1 MLRLSRIFKNYAETG
16 SFNEQVNLYGFIDSH
31 VFLTKTGDL
40 GVILEVRGVDYE
52 CLDGDALDGFTKRLE
67 SALKVFDD
75 KYRIYQYL
83 FKRNNETIPYKL
95 YGKPIV
101 DTAIKNRVAYFAG
114 KSETLFS
121 LSIYFVIL
129 FEGFRYTRTLGSTL
143 SEFPKHPSKALAEL
157 RAHFSG
163 RQQVVLLDREI
174 SKGQAGLRQ
183 KVDSFILQVNDFLP
197 MRLLDKQ
204 EAFRVLKQTLNF
216 DPQKIALARL
226 KYDTFLDYYLC
237 ESHLECHRGFLRL
250 DDFYVKVLT
259 LKEPSAQSFPLIFER
274 LLEVHANY
282 HVVTEWKKED
292 SGKMRRTIQAKRRHF
307 HNTKHSFFSQV
318 NLNDAPAQD
327 VLADDSKES
336 QVRELGESIKE
347 IELKGNYFGNFSL
360 TVVIYDRDLAKL
372 ERACAEFYKVF
383 SVHDAQLYEEKYNL
397 LNSFLATVPGNYVFN
412 LRSVYLLNSN
422 YADYSFLF
430 TLHCGEHQNRH
441 LHQEYLAVLET
452 NHHTPYFLN
461 LHHRDVAHTMI
472 LGRTGAG
479 KSFLLNFLITNLQ
492 KYDPWTFVFDLG
504 GSFESLTQL
513 FGGSYVKVGINSP
526 DFRINPFSLPPTKE
540 NLDFLTLFVKVLL
553 QGSSAVELDPAEER
567 DLYQQIENLYS
578 VDPPLRTLGVLSNT
592 LGHRIAD
599 RLAKWTRGGQFGF
612 LFDNSEDTISF
623 SRFQCFDFQKMSQYP
638 ELLEPLLFYILHR
651 ANSVI
656 SDREISTVFKAF
668 FIDEAWVFL
677 KNPSIQRYIVEAL
690 KTWRKANAAMILSTQ
705 SLDELRR
712 SEVLDV
718 IIESCP
724 TKIFLANPD
733 MDRDLYRRQ
742 FHLNEN
748 EVDLIS
754 TLIPKQQFLIKTP
767 ELAKVANLTVDRTSY
782 WLYTNDPFDN
792 RKRKEAFETHGFEK
806 GLELLAGLAQ

>member
-1 MLRLSRIFKNYAETG
+1 MLKLQRILKNYQETG
-16 SFNEQVNLYGFIDSH
+16 SFNEQVNLYGFIDSN
-31 VFLTKTGDL
+31 VFLTKTGDM
-40 GVILEVRGVDYE
+40 GVVLEVHGVDYE
-52 CLDGDALDGFTKRLE
+52 CLDGNALDGITKRLE
-67 SALKVFDD
+67 SALKLFDD

-83 FKRNNETIPYKL
+83 FKRNNEAIPYKI

-101 DTAIKNRVAYFAG
+101 DAAIKNRIAYFAK
-114 KSETLFS
+114 KSDTLFS
-121 LSIYFVIL
+121 LSIYYVIL
-129 FEGFRYTRTLGSTL
+129 FEGFRYTRTLSRAF
-143 SEFPKHPSKALAEL
+143 SELPKHPSKALGEL
-157 RAHFSG
+157 QAHFSG
-163 RQQVVLLDREI
+163 TKQVVLLDREI
-174 SKGQAGLRQ
+174 SKGQATLRQ
-183 KVDSFILQVNDFLP
+183 KVESFILQVSDFLP

-216 DPQKIALARL
+216 DPQKIAFARL

-250 DDFYVKVLT
+250 DNDYVKVLT

-274 LLEVHANY
+274 LLEVQANF

-292 SGKMRRTIQAKRRHF
+292 SGTMRRTIQAKRRHF
-307 HNTKHSFFSQV
+307 HNTKHSFVSQV
-318 NLNDAPAQD
+318 NLNDTPSHD
-327 VLADDSKES
+327 VLVDDSKES
-336 QVRELGESIKE
+336 QVRELGDSIKE

-360 TVVIYDRDLAKL
+360 TVVIYDLDVARL

-397 LNSFLATVPGNYVFN
+397 LNSFLATVPGNNVFN
-412 LRSVYLLNSN
+412 LRYVYLLNSN

-430 TLHCGEHQNRH
+430 TLHCGERQNHH
-441 LHQEYLAVLET
+441 LRQEYLAVLET

-492 KYDPWTFVFDLG
+492 KYDPWTFIFDLG

-513 FGGSYVKVGINSP
+513 FGGSYIKIGINSP

-540 NLDFLTLFVKVLL
+540 NLDFLALFVRVLL
-553 QGSSAVELDPAEER
+553 QGSSPIDLEPNEER
-567 DLYQQIENLYS
+567 DLYQQVENLYS
-578 VDPPLRTLGVLSNT
+578 VDPQLRTLGVLANT

-612 LFDNSEDTISF
+612 LFDNSKDTISF

-638 ELLEPLLFYILHR
+638 EILEPLLFYILHR

-733 MDRDLYRRQ
+733 MDQDLYRKQ

-754 TLIPKQQFLIKTP
+754 SLVPKQQFLIKTP
-767 ELAKVANLTVDRTSY
+767 ELAKVANLTVDRKSY
-782 WLYTNDPFDN
+782 WIYTNDPFDN
-792 RKRKEAFETHGFEK
+792 RKRKEAFETYGFER
-806 GLELLAGLAQ
+806 GLDVLAGIAE

>member
-1 MLRLSRIFKNYAETG
+1 MLKLQRIFKNYQETG
-16 SFNEQVNLYGFIDSH
+16 SFNEQINLYGFIDSN
-31 VFLTKTGDL
+31 VFLTKTGDM
-40 GVILEVRGVDYE
+40 GVVLEVHGVDYE
-52 CLDGDALDGFTKRLE
+52 CLDGNALDGITKRLE
-67 SALKVFDD
+67 SALKLFDD

-83 FKRNNETIPYKL
+83 FKRNNETIPYKA

-101 DTAIKNRVAYFAG
+101 DAAIKNRIAYFAK
-114 KSETLFS
+114 KSDTLFS
-121 LSIYFVIL
+121 LSIYYVIL
-129 FEGFRYTRTLGSTL
+129 FEGFRYTRTLSRAL
-143 SEFPKHPSKALAEL
+143 SEFPKHPSKALGEL

-163 RQQVVLLDREI
+163 TKQVVLLDREI
-174 SKGQAGLRQ
+174 SKGQATLRQ
-183 KVDSFILQVNDFLP
+183 KVEGFILQVSDFLP

-204 EAFRVLKQTLNF
+204 ESFRVLKQTLNF
-216 DPQKIALARL
+216 DPHKIAFAHL

-250 DDFYVKVLT
+250 DNYYVKVLT

-274 LLEVHANY
+274 LLEVQANF

-292 SGKMRRTIQAKRRHF
+292 SGTMRRTIQAKRRHF
-307 HNTKHSFFSQV
+307 HNTKHSFVSQV
-318 NLNDAPAQD
+318 NLNDAASQD
-327 VLADDSKES
+327 VLVDDSKES
-336 QVRELGESIKE
+336 QVRELGDSIKE

-360 TVVIYDRDLAKL
+360 TVVIYDLDLAKV

-397 LNSFLATVPGNYVFN
+397 LNSFLATVPGNNVFN
-412 LRSVYLLNSN
+412 LRYVYLLNSN

-430 TLHCGEHQNRH
+430 TLHCGERQNHH
-441 LHQEYLAVLET
+441 LRQEYLAVLET

-492 KYDPWTFVFDLG
+492 KYDPWTFIFDLG

-513 FGGSYVKVGINSP
+513 FGGSYVKIGINSP

-540 NLDFLTLFVKVLL
+540 NLDFLALFVKVLL
-553 QGSSAVELDPAEER
+553 QGSSPIDLEPGEER

-578 VDPPLRTLGVLSNT
+578 VDPQLRTLGVLANT

-638 ELLEPLLFYILHR
+638 EILEPLLFYILHR

-754 TLIPKQQFLIKTP
+754 SLVPKQQFLIKTP
-767 ELAKVANLTVDRTSY
+767 ELAKVANLTVDRKSY
-782 WLYTNDPFDN
+782 WIYTNDPFDN
-792 RKRKEAFETHGFEK
+792 RKRKEAFETYGFEK
-806 GLELLAGLAQ
+806 GLDVLAGIAE

>member
-1 MLRLSRIFKNYAETG
+1 M
-16 SFNEQVNLYGFIDSH
+16 
-31 VFLTKTGDL
+31 
-40 GVILEVRGVDYE
+40 
-52 CLDGDALDGFTKRLE
+52 
-67 SALKVFDD
+67 
-75 KYRIYQYL
+75 
-83 FKRNNETIPYKL
+83 
-95 YGKPIV
+95 
-101 DTAIKNRVAYFAG
+101 
-114 KSETLFS
+114 
-121 LSIYFVIL
+121 
-129 FEGFRYTRTLGSTL
+129 
-143 SEFPKHPSKALAEL
+143 
-157 RAHFSG
+157 
-163 RQQVVLLDREI
+163 LDREI
-174 SKGQAGLRQ
+174 SKGQTTLLQ
-183 KVDSFILQVNDFLP
+183 KVDSFILQVSDFLP

-250 DDFYVKVLT
+250 DNYYVKVLT

-274 LLEVHANY
+274 LLEVQANF

-292 SGKMRRTIQAKRRHF
+292 SGTMRRTIQAKRRHF
-307 HNTKHSFFSQV
+307 HNTKHSFVSQV
-318 NLNDAPAQD
+318 NLNDVPAHD
-327 VLADDSKES
+327 VLVDDSKES
-336 QVRELGESIKE
+336 QVRELGDSIKE
-347 IELKGNYFGNFSL
+347 IELKGNYFGDFSL
-360 TVVIYDRDLAKL
+360 TIVIYDLDLAKV

-397 LNSFLATVPGNYVFN
+397 LNSFLATVPGNNVFN
-412 LRSVYLLNSN
+412 LRYVYLLNSN

-430 TLHCGEHQNRH
+430 TLHCGEHQNHH
-441 LHQEYLAVLET
+441 LRQEYLAVLET

-492 KYDPWTFVFDLG
+492 KYDPWTFIFDLG

-513 FGGSYVKVGINSP
+513 FGGSYVKIGINSA

-540 NLDFLTLFVKVLL
+540 NLDFLALFVKVLL
-553 QGSSAVELDPAEER
+553 QGSSPIDLEPGEER

-578 VDPPLRTLGVLSNT
+578 VDPQLRTLGVLANT

-638 ELLEPLLFYILHR
+638 EILEPLLFYILHR

-754 TLIPKQQFLIKTP
+754 SLIPKQQFLIKTP
-767 ELAKVANLTVDRTSY
+767 ELAKVANLTVDRKSY
-782 WLYTNDPFDN
+782 WIYTNDPFDN
-792 RKRKEAFETHGFEK
+792 RKRKEAFEAYGFEK
-806 GLELLAGLAQ
+806 GLDVLAGMAE